1 MLTIPQLSCMENFKI
16 AMVKYAKLE
25 GRARRSEFWFFRLF
39 LYGINFTYLFIVA
52 IILYMLKKD
61 ENENDKEE
69 IEINIADSKVA
80 SVIYILINVFFIIPT
95 ITVSVRR
102 LHDVGRSGFYFL
114 LNLIPFIGT
123 LILLYFYL
131 QDSYPYDNE
140 YGSSPKY
147 ISPQNDFSR
156 KNPLIN
162 EQNELQEIN

>member
-1 MLTIPQLSCMENFKI
+1 
-16 AMVKYAKLE
+16 
-25 GRARRSEFWFFRLF
+25 
-39 LYGINFTYLFIVA
+39 
-52 IILYMLKKD
+52 MLKKD

-80 SVIYILINVFFIIPT
+80 SVIYILINIFFIIPT